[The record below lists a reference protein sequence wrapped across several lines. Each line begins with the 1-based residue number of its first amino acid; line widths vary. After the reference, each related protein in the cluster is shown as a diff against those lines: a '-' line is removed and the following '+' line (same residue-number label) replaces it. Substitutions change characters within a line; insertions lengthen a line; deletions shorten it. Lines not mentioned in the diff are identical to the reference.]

1 MKRHSVAIERMML
14 VDMNVQSDELYTAIE
29 YELLESVQTRE
40 QTYNDWTEVKIE
52 ELEST
57 KTCNN

>member
-1 MKRHSVAIERMML
+1 MLL
-14 VDMNVQSDELYTAIE
+14 VDMNVQSDELYSAILC
-29 YELLESVQTRE
+29 ELLESVQTRE

-57 KTCNN
+57 KTCNNQ